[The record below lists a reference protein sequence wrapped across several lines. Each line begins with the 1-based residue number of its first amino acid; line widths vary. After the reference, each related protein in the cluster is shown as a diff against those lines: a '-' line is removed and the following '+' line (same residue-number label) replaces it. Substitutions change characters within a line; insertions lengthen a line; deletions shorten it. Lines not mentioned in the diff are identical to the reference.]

1 MHDRPY
7 FRPASLDSI
16 LIDAAE
22 LGFAMS
28 CEDRTGAL
36 LATLAASKPGGHMVE
51 LGTGVGAG
59 AAWLLHGMRPDGHL
73 TSVETDTTRQAV
85 AIEHLGRDPRVAF
98 ENADADAWLD
108 MYSGPPFALAY
119 VDCRPGKFHR
129 LDDLL
134 NLLEPGG
141 LYIVDDLLPQPTWPS
156 DHQPRVDA
164 FLAQLSERINLLGT
178 VAIWASVWLLVGA
191 RT

>member
-1 MHDRPY
+1 MDENPY
-7 FRPASLDSI
+7 FRPTALDDI

-28 CEDRTGAL
+28 CEDRTGSL

-51 LGTGVGAG
+51 RGTGVGAG
-59 AAWLLHGMRPDGHL
+59 AAWLLHGMGADAHL
-73 TSVETDTTRQAV
+73 TSVEMDSDRQAI
-85 AIEHLGRDPRVAF
+85 AARHLGADARVAF
-98 ENADADAWLD
+98 ETADADAWLD
-108 MYSGPPFALAY
+108 AYSGPPLALAY

-129 LDDLL
+129 LEDLL
-134 NLLEPGG
+134 DLLAPGG

-164 FLAQLSERINLLGT
+164 FLEQLPGHTNLPGT
-178 VAIWASVWLLVGA
+178 ATTWASGLVIGS
-191 RT
+191 RI